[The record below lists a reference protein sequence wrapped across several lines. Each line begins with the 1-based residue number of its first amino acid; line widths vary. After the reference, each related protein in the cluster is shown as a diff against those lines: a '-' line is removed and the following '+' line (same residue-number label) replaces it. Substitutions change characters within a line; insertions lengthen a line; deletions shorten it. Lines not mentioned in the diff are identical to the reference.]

1 MIPDIFQNCPHVAE
15 KLRGGP
21 FLASVLIV
29 DDIDIN
35 RIILREILQ
44 DDYDILEADNGQS
57 ALDILFTQSPL
68 PDAMLLD
75 IMMPGMDGFEVLEAM
90 KAHARTEKVPVLFIT
105 AADASVNES
114 RGLKEGASDYIS
126 KPFNPDVVKARVD
139 NHIQLKRYR
148 DHLEELLEKKIAELV
163 AVHENTLE
171 TLATII
177 EYRDLESGTHIRR
190 SSELTRAL
198 VLTMLNH
205 EDYRA
210 QLVAQQYSSIINA
223 VKLHDIG
230 KVGIPDKVLLKP
242 GALTDE
248 EFEIIKTHTTIGA
261 NIIDAISTD
270 GDSDTLYL
278 KHCRDICKHHH
289 ERWDGKGYPSRLKGL
304 DIPLSAR
311 IVAIV
316 DVYDA
321 LVNKRCYK
329 PPFTYEQAKNIIVD
343 GRGTHFDPDI
353 VDIFL
358 TVADKFQELEM
369 RYSDDEQEQT
379 LSEDE

>member
-1 MIPDIFQNCPHVAE
+1 M
-15 KLRGGP
+15 
-21 FLASVLIV
+21 ASVLIV

-75 IMMPGMDGFEVLEAM
+75 IMMPGMDGFEVLERM
-90 KAHARTEKVPVLFIT
+90 KANARTEKGPVLFIT

-198 VLTMLNH
+198 VLTMLNYD
-205 EDYRA
+205 EYRA
-210 QLVAQQYSSIINA
+210 ELVAQQYSSIINA

-261 NIIDAISTD
+261 NIIDAISAD

-289 ERWDGKGYPSRLKGL
+289 ERWDGRGYPSRLSGL

-329 PPFTYEQAKNIIVD
+329 PPFTYEQAKNIILD
-343 GRGTHFDPDI
+343 GRGTHFDPAI
-353 VDIFL
+353 VDIFV

-369 RYSDDEQEQT
+369 RYSDDEKDHSAE
-379 LSEDE
+379 ED